1 MSLGGGN
8 SFSITIKKTKMAK
21 KRKKTATRRRRR
33 VGAMAL
39 NANSTLMKFAPVI
52 AGFFFADKIN
62 PMIDKLTGGKLDPKL
77 VGVGQAGLGALLVFG
92 KGKKSM
98 LKTLGGGLLLG
109 TGAKRLTQ
117 SLGVGRIGGYS
128 NVPVLGNRV
137 NGYHSVPVLGN
148 RSVGAYTPNSS
159 VGAYNANPKPFM
171 VMSGVGDN
179 GGSGSGLTSSGSD
192 CMQ

>member
-1 MSLGGGN
+1 
-8 SFSITIKKTKMAK
+8 MAK

-52 AGFFFADKIN
+52 AGFLFADKIN
-62 PMIDKLTGGKLDPKL
+62 PMIDKLTGGKIDSKL
-77 VGVGQAGLGALLVFG
+77 IGAGQTGLGALLVFG

-117 SLGVGRIGGYS
+117 SFGIGRIGGYG
-128 NVPVLGNRV
+128 NIPVLGNRV

-148 RSVGAYTPNSS
+148 RAVGAYTPNSS
-159 VGAYNANPKPFM
+159 VGAYNANPKPFN
-171 VMSGVGDN
+171 VMAGVDTTK
-179 GGSGSGLTSSGSD
+179 GSGSGLSASGSD
-192 CMQ
+192 CMA